1 MLHADIIP
9 GQTQTKQDED
19 LLFRLL
25 RQLDLAP
32 EASQRATATAI
43 GVSLGRLNG
52 LLKRAKDAG
61 FVSVSDRAGP
71 DKRQRFA
78 YSVTHRGAAEKNRLT
93 DRFLARKFAEY
104 DALHAELTGTTSGL
118 APLKH
123 RTKLVQNNLAPIPEL
138 YVSYD
143 SSQKLKVEAADL
155 TSWDL
160 SPRQIC
166 DLELLMNGG
175 FNPLKGFLTEADY
188 NGVVDNMRLEDGT
201 LWPMPITLDVSEEF
215 ADKIEL
221 GQDIALRDQ
230 EGVILGTMTVTD
242 RWTPDKAKEAEKVF
256 GANDEAHPAVDYLHN
271 TAGAVYLGGPVTGIQ
286 QPIHYDF
293 RARRDTP
300 NELRAYFRKLGW
312 RKVVAF
318 QTRNPLHRA
327 HQELTFRAAREVE
340 ANLLIHPVVGMTKPG
355 DVDHFT
361 RVRCYEA
368 VLDKYP
374 GSTTTMSLLNLAMRM
389 AGPREAVW
397 HGLIRRNHGCT
408 HFIVGRDHA
417 GPGSNSQGEDFY
429 GPYDAQDLF
438 REHQEEIG
446 IEMVDFKH
454 MVYVQERA
462 QYEPMDEI
470 EDKDNVTIL
479 NISGTELRRRLAEG
493 LEIPDWF
500 SFPEVVTELRK
511 TRPPRS
517 DQGFTVF
524 FTGFSGSGK
533 STIAN
538 ALMVKLMEM
547 GGRPVTLLDGDIV
560 RKNLSSE
567 LGFSKEHRDLNI
579 QRIGYVASEITKNGG
594 IAICAPIA
602 PYATT
607 RKRVRQMIEEYGA
620 FCEVHVATSIEEC
633 ERRDRKGLYKLAR
646 AGKIAEFTG
655 ISDPY
660 DVPENPELSVETENV
675 DVDNCAHQ
683 VILKLEQMGLIAG

>member
-1 MLHADIIP
+1 MGRLKVPLVEII
-9 GQTQTKQDED
+9 
-19 LLFRLL
+19 
-25 RQLDLAP
+25 
-32 EASQRATATAI
+32 ATA
-43 GVSLGRLNG
+43 
-52 LLKRAKDAG
+52 KEE
-61 FVSVSDRAGP
+61 P
-71 DKRQRFA
+71 M
-78 YSVTHRGAAEKNRLT
+78 
-93 DRFLARKFAEY
+93 LA
-104 DALHAELTGTTSGL
+104 
-118 APLKH
+118 
-123 RTKLVQNNLAPIPEL
+123 NLSPIPEL
-138 YVSYD
+138 YVSHEIA
-143 SSQKLKVEAADL
+143 QKLKVEAADL
-155 TSWDL
+155 ISWDL
-160 SPRQIC
+160 TPRQIC

-175 FNPLKGFLTEADY
+175 FNPLKGFLSEADY
-188 NGVVDNMRLEDGT
+188 NSVVETMRLEDGS
-201 LWPMPITLDVSEEF
+201 LWPMPITLDVGEAF
-215 ADKIEL
+215 AEKLNI

-230 EGVILGTMTVTD
+230 EGVILATMTVTD
-242 RWTPDKAKEAEKVF
+242 RWMPDKAKEAKLVF
-256 GANDEAHPAVDYLHN
+256 GADDLAHPAVNYLHN
-271 TAGAVYLGGPVTGIQ
+271 TAGAVYLGGPVVGIQ

-327 HQELTFRAAREVE
+327 HQELTFRAAKEAQ
-340 ANLLIHPVVGMTKPG
+340 ANLMIHPVVGMTKPG
-355 DVDHFT
+355 DIDHFT

-368 VLDKYP
+368 ILDKYP
-374 GSTTTMSLLNLAMRM
+374 AATTTMSLLNLAMRM

-397 HGLIRRNHGCT
+397 HGLIRKNHGCT

-417 GPGSNSQGEDFY
+417 GPGKNSAGEEFY

-438 REHQEEIG
+438 RTYQEEMG
-446 IEMVDFKH
+446 IEMMDFKH

-462 QYEPMDEI
+462 QYEPADEI
-470 EDKDNVTIL
+470 EEGVTVL
-479 NISGTELRRRLAEG
+479 NISGTELRRRLSEG
-493 LEIPDWF
+493 LEIPEWF
-500 SFPEVVTELRK
+500 SFPEVVAELRK

-517 DQGFTVF
+517 KQGFTVF

-579 QRIGYVASEITKNGG
+579 RRIGYVASEITKNGG

-602 PYATT
+602 PYAST
-607 RKRVRQMIEEYGA
+607 RRAVREEVEQFGA
-620 FCEVHVATSIEEC
+620 FAEVHVATSIEEC

-646 AGKIAEFTG
+646 EGKIKEFTG

-660 DVPENPELSVETENV
+660 DVPENPELRVETENV
-675 DVDNCAHQ
+675 DVDHCAHQ
-683 VILKLEQMGLIAG
+683 VLLKLESMGLIAAQ

>member
-1 MLHADIIP
+1 MGRLKVPLVEII
-9 GQTQTKQDED
+9 
-19 LLFRLL
+19 
-25 RQLDLAP
+25 
-32 EASQRATATAI
+32 ATA
-43 GVSLGRLNG
+43 
-52 LLKRAKDAG
+52 KEE
-61 FVSVSDRAGP
+61 P
-71 DKRQRFA
+71 M
-78 YSVTHRGAAEKNRLT
+78 
-93 DRFLARKFAEY
+93 LA
-104 DALHAELTGTTSGL
+104 
-118 APLKH
+118 
-123 RTKLVQNNLAPIPEL
+123 NLSPIPEL
-138 YVSYD
+138 FVSHE
-143 SSQKLKVEAADL
+143 SAQKLKVEAADL
-155 TSWDL
+155 ISWDL
-160 SPRQIC
+160 TPRQIC

-175 FNPLKGFLTEADY
+175 FNPLKGFLSEADY
-188 NGVVDNMRLEDGT
+188 NSVVETMRLEDGS
-201 LWPMPITLDVSEEF
+201 LWPMPITLDVGEAF
-215 ADKIEL
+215 AEKLNI

-230 EGVILGTMTVTD
+230 EGVILATMTVTD
-242 RWTPDKAKEAEKVF
+242 RWMPDKAKEAKLVF
-256 GANDEAHPAVDYLHN
+256 GADDLAHPAVNYLHN
-271 TAGAVYLGGPVTGIQ
+271 TAGAVYLGGPVVGIQ

-327 HQELTFRAAREVE
+327 HQELTFRAAKEAQ
-340 ANLLIHPVVGMTKPG
+340 ANLMIHPVVGMTKPG
-355 DVDHFT
+355 DIDHFT

-374 GSTTTMSLLNLAMRM
+374 AATTTMSLLNLAMRM

-397 HGLIRRNHGCT
+397 HGLIRKNHGCT

-417 GPGSNSQGEDFY
+417 GPGKNSAGEEFY

-438 REHQEEIG
+438 RTYQEEMG
-446 IEMVDFKH
+446 IEMMDFKH

-462 QYEPMDEI
+462 QYEPADEI
-470 EDKDNVTIL
+470 EEGVTVL
-479 NISGTELRRRLAEG
+479 NISGTELRRRLSEG
-493 LEIPDWF
+493 LEIPEWF
-500 SFPEVVTELRK
+500 SFPEVVAELRK

-517 DQGFTVF
+517 KQGFTVF

-579 QRIGYVASEITKNGG
+579 RRIGYVASEITKNGG

-602 PYATT
+602 PYAST
-607 RKRVRQMIEEYGA
+607 RRAVREDVEQFGA
-620 FCEVHVATSIEEC
+620 FAEVHVATSIEEC

-646 AGKIAEFTG
+646 EGKIKEFTG

-660 DVPENPELSVETENV
+660 DVPENPELRVETENV
-675 DVDNCAHQ
+675 DVDHCAHQ
-683 VILKLEQMGLIAG
+683 VLLKLESMGLIAAQ